1 MKMQNTRVRRITVL
15 PLIALL
21 LIGAVAITGCETAAG
36 TGTLIGAGTGAVLGG
51 ATGAAIG
58 GHRRG
63 HRGARDGAA
72 VGTLLGA
79 AAGAGTGYLIGKQV
93 DKNRQQDA
101 AIQQAQMD
109 ANTVIVNVQNS
120 NGSLT
125 PVRLVRQGNVWVGPR
140 GETYTTLPTEDQLR
154 PVYGF

>member
-1 MKMQNTRVRRITVL
+1 MKSQNTLTRWIAAL
-15 PLIALL
+15 PLIASLS
-21 LIGAVAITGCETAAG
+21 IGSLALTGCETAAG
-36 TGTLIGAGTGAVLGG
+36 TGTLIGAGTGALLGG

-58 GHRRG
+58 GHHRG
-63 HRGARDGAA
+63 HHGARDGAA

-79 AAGAGTGYLIGKQV
+79 AAGAGTGYLIGKQI

-101 AIQQAQMD
+101 AIQQAQIE
-109 ANTVIVNVQNS
+109 ANTIIINVHNS

-140 GETYTTLPTEDQLR
+140 GETYTAMPTEDQLR